1 MDWSSQERIR
11 LGRIDPTI
19 TMITMFYRCD
29 DGLEHLQLDTRSGGG
44 NIIHLQEPTYK
55 GGKNNGITYL
65 HTHTHTELISS
76 MDWSVTTHRLTGLS
90 TNTSTERYKKLRT
103 AKVFYTWSIETVN
116 KSPCIILPCPSKSI
130 ATLTPH
136 DCKCWELQ
144 WFRWIWKH
152 AKNCQLLCLCLF
164 NPPPFFPR

>member
-1 MDWSSQERIR
+1 MTGLNTSSLIH
-11 LGRIDPTI
+11 D
-19 TMITMFYRCD
+19 
-29 DGLEHLQLDTRSGGG
+29 LEVETSY
-44 NIIHLQEPTYK
+44 TYK
-55 GGKNNGITYL
+55 NPPTKVEKTMAL
-65 HTHTHTELISS
+65 HIYTHTHTELISS

-90 TNTSTERYKKLRT
+90 TNTSTERCKKLRT